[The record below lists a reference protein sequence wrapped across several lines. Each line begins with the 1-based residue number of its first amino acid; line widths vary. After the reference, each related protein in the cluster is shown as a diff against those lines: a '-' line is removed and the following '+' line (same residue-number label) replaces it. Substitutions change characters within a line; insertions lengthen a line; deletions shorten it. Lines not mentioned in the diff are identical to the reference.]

1 MLRDA
6 LADHEASTSLVIAD
20 VMRTRLSGL
29 DPLPGK
35 VVANLPY
42 GVATPAILKTID
54 ELPEAKLWCV
64 MVQREIA
71 ARLAAKP
78 GTKAYGIPSVLV
90 QLACEVEVV
99 RPISRK
105 VFRPGA
111 ERRLRARADAPDRA
125 RAVRRAGRAG
135 AGGVRAPAQGARA
148 LAGGGRR
155 AGRHPGSGARGAR
168 GAWGIRPT
176 RGPRRSR
183 PQEFAQLERELERP
197 G

>member
-1 MLRDA
+1 
-6 LADHEASTSLVIAD
+6 
-20 VMRTRLSGL
+20 MRTRLSGL

-54 ELPEAKLWCV
+54 ELPEATLWCV

-71 ARLAAKP
+71 DRLAAQP

-99 RPISRK
+99 RPISRN

-111 ERRLRARADAPDRA
+111 ERRLRARAAAPHRA

-135 AGGVRAPAQGARA
+135 ARRVRAPAQGARA
-148 LAGGGRR
+148 LARGGRR
-155 AGRHPGSGARGAR
+155 AGRHPRGRARRRSRRWAT
-168 GAWGIRPT
+168 RPT
-176 RGPRRSR
+176 RAPRRSA